1 MELVT
6 SEFRPPHPPKIPSVH
21 PCKNCGFV
29 LCAIGEEKNEGLSLA
44 RDMKLENSIV
54 EVRQQLIDSRS
65 KTTINKGDDDCAISF
80 GHCSMYQPIHF

>member
-1 MELVT
+1 M
-6 SEFRPPHPPKIPSVH
+6 
-21 PCKNCGFV
+21 

>member
-1 MELVT
+1 M
-6 SEFRPPHPPKIPSVH
+6 
-21 PCKNCGFV
+21 

-65 KTTINKGDDDCAISF
+65 KTTINKGDVLVLLALDTAVCTNPSIFRSF
-80 GHCSMYQPIHF
+80 